1 MCLSLY
7 ILIDD
12 AHTHAIF
19 EMFLLKVF
27 FKSNAMRSSK
37 KRMEPRV
44 KVTTTLLCNTHTFC
58 IGMRERN
65 DETHQKNESN
75 STHTTGFV
83 VVFFFLQ
90 DSGGRWLISSKI
102 PHFFR
107 FDRCK
112 KRTKKQ
118 KKGANSSHN
127 ELIIHRQTE
136 KKKGDL
142 IDIQTN
148 TTQNI
153 PHFHTH
159 THTTHS
165 LFFSSDVKKSQERNT
180 LGEKSIENYYHQN
193 THTFS
198 VIRVKKRKKKKEK
211 QVLKM

>member
-1 MCLSLY
+1 
-7 ILIDD
+7 
-12 AHTHAIF
+12 
-19 EMFLLKVF
+19 
-27 FKSNAMRSSK
+27 
-37 KRMEPRV
+37 
-44 KVTTTLLCNTHTFC
+44 
-58 IGMRERN
+58 MRERN

-118 KKGANSSHN
+118 KKGANASHN

-136 KKKGDL
+136 KGDL
-142 IDIQTN
+142 IDTN
-148 TTQNI
+148 KHKT
-153 PHFHTH
+153 FHTF

>member
-1 MCLSLY
+1 MKPTKKTNPIQHTPQVSLLFSFFY
-7 ILIDD
+7 KIVAVAGLYHRKSPIFFVCLID
-12 AHTHAIF
+12 
-19 EMFLLKVF
+19 V
-27 FKSNAMRSSK
+27 K
-37 KRMEPRV
+37 KEPR
-44 KVTTTLLCNTHTFC
+44 
-58 IGMRERN
+58 
-65 DETHQKNESN
+65 
-75 STHTTGFV
+75 
-83 VVFFFLQ
+83 
-90 DSGGRWLISSKI
+90 SK
-102 PHFFR
+102 
-107 FDRCK
+107 
-112 KRTKKQ
+112 

-198 VIRVKKRKKKKEK
+198 VIRVKKRKKKKK
-211 QVLKM
+211 KNKY